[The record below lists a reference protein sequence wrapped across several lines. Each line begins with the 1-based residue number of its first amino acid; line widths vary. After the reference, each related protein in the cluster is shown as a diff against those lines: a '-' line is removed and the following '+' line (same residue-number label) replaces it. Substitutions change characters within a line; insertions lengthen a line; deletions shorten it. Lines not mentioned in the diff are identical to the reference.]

1 MNAIATE
8 NTQKTSSI
16 MQYVLI
22 TTMNEL
28 ETQRTKIRLLLCP
41 RFTFTHASVVPNV
54 KNSN

>member
-1 MNAIATE
+1 
-8 NTQKTSSI
+8 

-41 RFTFTHASVVPNV
+41 RFTFIHASLAPNV
-54 KNSN
+54 KNLI